1 MTRRSAALFL
11 AFGLLVLFIV
21 LAVVL
26 PVPYVRFAPGPTFN
40 TIGEVNGTEVI
51 SITGTTTHA
60 TSGNLD
66 LTTVSETGG
75 PYGSLSVGDLLRG
88 WRDPKIKI
96 LPREV
101 VYPDNVDLSTVDA
114 QNVSAFDDSQS
125 AAIAAS
131 MKYLNRPVVS
141 TVVVDAVGES
151 SPAHVLVV
159 PGDVIVSI
167 AGEVVHVREDVARI
181 VRSKPI
187 GTALPFVLLTQGS
200 KHEVTITSAPRPG
213 APTVPYVGI
222 GAHTQYRATFPIT
235 FGLTDV
241 GGPSAGMM
249 FSLGIIDKLTTGA
262 LNGGRHV
269 AGTGTIDAKGSV
281 GAIGGIAQK
290 MAGARAAG
298 AELFLAPQSN
308 CDEVVGHIPDGLTV
322 VPVATLTAAVTDT
335 EAWVAGK
342 PVPSCSAPGRTG
354 QG

>member
-1 MTRRSAALFL
+1 MTRRTAALSL
-11 AFGLLVLFIV
+11 ALGLLVLLV
-21 LAVVL
+21 LLAALL

-51 SITGTTTHA
+51 SISGTPTHP

-66 LTTVSETGG
+66 LTTVSESGG

-88 WRDPKIKI
+88 WRDPKVRI

-101 VYPDNVDLSTVDA
+101 VYPDTVDLSQVDA
-114 QNVSAFDDSQS
+114 QNVTAFDDSQS

-131 MKYLNRPVVS
+131 MHYLKRPVVS
-141 TVVVDAVGES
+141 TVVVDDVGES

-167 AGEVVHVREDVARI
+167 AGEPVKERADVARI
-181 VRSKPI
+181 VHSKPI
-187 GTALPFVLLTQGS
+187 GTALPFVLLTQG
-200 KHEVTITSAPRPG
+200 KQHTVTVTSAPRPND
-213 APTVPYVGI
+213 PKVPYVGI

-249 FSLGIIDKLTTGA
+249 FSLGIIDKLTTGK

-269 AGTGTIDAKGSV
+269 AGTGTIDSSGAV
-281 GAIGGIAQK
+281 GPIGGIAQK
-290 MAGARAAG
+290 LAGARAAG
-298 AELFLAPQSN
+298 AEFFLAPVKN
-308 CDEVVGHIPDGLTV
+308 CDEVVGHVPDGLTV
-322 VPVATLTAAVTDT
+322 VPVGTLAEAVTET

-342 PVPSCSAPGRTG
+342 PVPSCPAG
-354 QG
+354 